1 MNSPFYSMA
10 CARSA
15 ADRISKSLTSKRAS
29 DALLDFKDDGSK
41 MKLRPEE

>member
-1 MNSPFYSMA
+1 MA

-29 DALLDFKDDGSK
+29 GDALLDFKGDGSK